1 MGATLLG
8 TSTGLAFDFGVF
20 DAGLRLCLGVLAGLA
35 LGLASLS
42 DPEVESSSDELL
54 SDDDPLDDLTDSE
67 ADELAELVDEESDP
81 SGGSSGFP

>member
-8 TSTGLAFDFGVF
+8 TSTGLAFDCGVF
-20 DAGLRLCLGVLAGLA
+20 DAGLRLCLGVLAWLA

-42 DPEVESSSDELL
+42 NPEVESSSDELL
-54 SDDDPLDDLTDSE
+54 LDDELLDDLKILE
-67 ADELAELVDEESDP
+67 ADELEKLVDEESNP